1 MICRS
6 DVVSSATSVSA
17 CYNML
22 IDCRAAATA
31 TESHDPRVGVAGS
44 ASSHGFRKMAKRTV
58 TGAAVPRNPTS
69 DNQGCRRGGA
79 QPVSPRLVDSSLQ
92 MELVSN
98 RMVYVHWDSTAR
110 ASLRGAGSPA
120 GTCHSFTFLLTRA
133 QPQTYATSRFTS
145 SMVVRASSSSPIL
158 STARLRTSCISSDSP
173 SSRVK
178 VYSE

>member
-79 QPVSPRLVDSSLQ
+79 QPVSPRVVDSSMQ

-98 RMVYVHWDSTAR
+98 RMEGQVPQYLPHEPAY
-110 ASLRGAGSPA
+110 AGQVP
-120 GTCHSFTFLLTRA
+120 
-133 QPQTYATSRFTS
+133 QP
-145 SMVVRASSSSPIL
+145 VRAIHSL
-158 STARLRTSCISSDSP
+158 F
-173 SSRVK
+173 
-178 VYSE
+178 Y